1 MKYWSITCYKTK
13 CITNNGA
20 SSSSIPFCSLD
31 THWTYNRRSLASPVQ
46 SSLVTVYNNPRTLTT
61 TTTTTTGHRLNLVAR
76 SVIKLI
82 CRDVF
87 NDRPQCHPLHF
98 HPPYTPSPIHPGL
111 LSPATLDYQW
121 RRRSFIVKLTMQLS
135 SSFAILPSW
144 HHPPLPLF
152 YYTEVSNTYHP
163 PHTDTPYRLGFGL
176 VWSGLAGSLR
186 HRNCIITSRRKLTV
200 IT

>member
-1 MKYWSITCYKTK
+1 MAHRHHLFHSI
-13 CITNNGA
+13 
-20 SSSSIPFCSLD
+20 L
-31 THWTYNRRSLASPVQ
+31 WTLTGHIIAGQWLVP
-46 SSLVTVYNNPRTLTT
+46 SSLVTMYNNPRTLTT

-87 NDRPQCHPLHF
+87 NDRP
-98 HPPYTPSPIHPGL
+98 TVSSPALAFTTVHSL
-111 LSPATLDYQW
+111 LTQSIPVYSPATLDYQW

-163 PHTDTPYRLGFGL
+163 PHTDTPYSLVGLWSGL
-176 VWSGLAGSLR
+176 VWLGPCDTETAL
-186 HRNCIITSRRKLTV
+186 
-200 IT
+200 